1 MYRLEKATGSK
12 KRSTNTEY
20 ATIGAGPDIN
30 HYRRVEGRV
39 QGPTCDRRLG
49 LNARS
54 LGNQR
59 ANTSRNPASTNGL
72 GR

>member
-1 MYRLEKATGSK
+1 MYRLEEATGSK
-12 KRSTNTEY
+12 KQFTTTEY
-20 ATIGAGPDIN
+20 ATIAAGPDIN
-30 HYRRVEGRV
+30 HYRHVDGRV

-59 ANTSRNPASTNGL
+59 TNTSRNPAITNGL